1 MATVS
6 LFMLASCTGTRT
18 ERASPSS
25 PLGTG
30 TISTSP
36 ATTVP
41 PPVRDY
47 SSFTQA
53 LDAAGFSVREGG
65 RLSGELFAVPGQR
78 VFIDGTQILAY
89 EYARDEALNEVR
101 LSISRD
107 GYSVPTRTGGVAMVE
122 WVSTP
127 HFYSAGRLLVLYLGE
142 KQRTLD
148 ALNLLLGP
156 QVAGE

>member
-1 MATVS
+1 M
-6 LFMLASCTGTRT
+6 
-18 ERASPSS
+18 
-25 PLGTG
+25 
-30 TISTSP
+30 
-36 ATTVP
+36 
-41 PPVRDY
+41 
-47 SSFTQA
+47 
-53 LDAAGFSVREGG
+53 
-65 RLSGELFAVPGQR
+65 SGELFAVPGQR

-107 GYSVPTRTGGVAMVE
+107 GYSVPTRTGGVATVE

-127 HFYSAGRLLVLYLGE
+127 HFYRAGRLLVLYLGE